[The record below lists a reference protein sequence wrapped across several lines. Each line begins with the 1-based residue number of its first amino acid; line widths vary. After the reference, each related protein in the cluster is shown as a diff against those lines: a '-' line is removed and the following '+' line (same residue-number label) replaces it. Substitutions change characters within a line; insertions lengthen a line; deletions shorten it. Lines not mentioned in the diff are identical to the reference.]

1 MQSGSSMKVVK
12 VACQGSG
19 TQDSVAVRSE
29 NKSYS
34 YKQLISSAWSISGL
48 LCSGDSNVSLQ
59 IYEYIF
65 FKILVNYLSA
75 ISWVFLW
82 IQTSKASSHESPSA
96 TTDGARG
103 LGNLRG
109 ARIGIVA
116 KPSAEFVAGI
126 LGTWLSG
133 GVAVPLALSYP
144 EAELLHVMN
153 DSVSSISSLFL
164 HFFLNALFLPQTLNW
179 IDFFII
185 NLFSSFCM

>member
-1 MQSGSSMKVVK
+1 MWVCRYM
-12 VACQGSG
+12 
-19 TQDSVAVRSE
+19 
-29 NKSYS
+29 NF
-34 YKQLISSAWSISGL
+34 
-48 LCSGDSNVSLQ
+48 
-59 IYEYIF
+59 F

-185 NLFSSFCM
+185 NLFSSFFVCNMFSTVLRTLNLFIQSSPYLYD